1 MKRFKRFL
9 KNLAEILKRPEMEVL
24 PGQLA
29 YFFIMSLVPAIT
41 IVSYAASFLSLSLDD
56 MAAYFNWNI
65 NSSVMGLL
73 TPVLETKEFHLGL
86 IILFLIC
93 TYFVSNGTNSI
104 IVAAN
109 SVYGIKSESFLR
121 RRIKSVIM
129 VFIIVFLFLFI
140 FLVPVFGNFIL
151 SLIERITGYSK
162 IYNIINILRL
172 PMSWLIIFMFIKI
185 IYTVAPDKPIESKHV
200 NPGALFTSIGWIVST
215 EVYLYYASHFA
226 NYNLYFSGLSNIA
239 ILLIWMYILSTVFVI
254 GLAINH
260 RREPEINTKNSQ
272 NNFNN

>member
-9 KNLAEILKRPEMEVL
+9 KNLGEILKRPEMEVL

-29 YFFIMSLVPAIT
+29 YFFIMALVPAIT

-65 NSSVMGLL
+65 SSSVMSLL
-73 TPVLETKEFHLGL
+73 TPVLETNDFHVGL
-86 IILFLIC
+86 IVLFLIC
-93 TYFVSNGTNSI
+93 TYFVSNGANSI

-109 SVYGIKSESFLR
+109 SIYGIKSKSFLKR
-121 RRIKSVIM
+121 RLKSVIM

-140 FLVPVFGNFIL
+140 FIVPVFGNFIL
-151 SLIERITGYSK
+151 SLIERVTGYSSV
-162 IYNIINILRL
+162 YNIINILKL
-172 PMSWLIIFMFIKI
+172 PLSWLIIFIYIKI
-185 IYTVAPDKPIESKHV
+185 IYTIAPDKPIESKHV

-226 NYNLYFSGLSNIA
+226 NYNPYFSGLSNIA
-239 ILLIWMYILSTVFVI
+239 ILLIWMYILSIIFVI

-260 RREPEINTKNSQ
+260 RREPEDKQAESKKNQS
-272 NNFNN
+272 